1 MRNTLRYL
9 MSNLDDFEPSMA
21 VAYGDMLEIDKWA
34 VEQLQ
39 KLIAKVTEA
48 YDNFAFHR
56 VFTLIY
62 NFCTV
67 EMSSIYM
74 DVLKDRLYCDTK
86 DGCCRRSCQTA
97 MQSILDAIIR
107 LLAPILAHTAEEAWA
122 AMKHK
127 SQDVDSVHMALM
139 PETDESI
146 DWQSEQAKWDRIM
159 ALRDEVLRA
168 LEGLR
173 QSQQIASNQEAA
185 VSIVSD
191 DDELI
196 STINDFGIEAFA
208 ALCIVSDVTI
218 QKGQAA
224 EVTAQKSDSSK
235 CERCWNYRSSVGD
248 SDEYKDICQ
257 RCIDVVS
264 AL

>member
-1 MRNTLRYL
+1 
-9 MSNLDDFEPSMA
+9 
-21 VAYGDMLEIDKWA
+21 
-34 VEQLQ
+34 
-39 KLIAKVTEA
+39 
-48 YDNFAFHR
+48 
-56 VFTLIY
+56 
-62 NFCTV
+62 
-67 EMSSIYM
+67 MSSIYM
-74 DVLKDRLYCDTK
+74 DVLKDRLYCDAK
-86 DGCCRRSCQTA
+86 DSHSRRSCQTA
-97 MQSILDAIIR
+97 MQSILDAMVR
-107 LLAPILAHTAEEAWA
+107 MLAPILAHTAEEAWA

-127 SQDVDSVHMALM
+127 SQDVVSVHIAIM

-224 EVTAQKSDSSK
+224 NVTAQKSDNPK
-235 CERCWNYRSSVGD
+235 CQRCWNYFASVGD
-248 SDEYKDICQ
+248 NAEYEDLCQ

>member
-1 MRNTLRYL
+1 M
-9 MSNLDDFEPSMA
+9 PA
-21 VAYGDMLEIDKWA
+21 IDKWA
-34 VEQLQ
+34 MEQCQ
-39 KLIAKVTEA
+39 KLITRVIEA
-48 YDNFAFHR
+48 YDAFMFHR
-56 VFTLIY
+56 VFSLIY

-74 DVLKDRLYCDTK
+74 DVLKDRLYCD
-86 DGCCRRSCQTA
+86 GRASHSRRSCQTA
-97 MQSILDAIIR
+97 MQSILDAMVR

-122 AMKHK
+122 AMEHK
-127 SQDVDSVHMALM
+127 SQDVASVHMAIM

-159 ALRDEVLRA
+159 ALRDEVLRV

-196 STINDFGIEAFA
+196 STINDFGIDAFA

-224 EVTAQKSDSSK
+224 GVTAQKSDNPK
-235 CERCWNYRSSVGD
+235 CQRCWNYFASVGD
-248 SDEYKDICQ
+248 NVEYEDLCQ
-257 RCIDVVS
+257 RCVEVVT